1 METYET
7 YKQINGKY
15 DWITDNSW
23 CETMIMDNE
32 HYLIINPQD
41 EKPHLFCNG
50 ATTVKYQHGNVSFTG
65 NTISFAL
72 VFRIVSEYCIYAKNT
87 NCMIKCHTKDVK
99 QTQKIS
105 ISNSL
110 YLSFDEE
117 QYHKEMKCLFS
128 TFFN

>member
-1 METYET
+1 MKRIT
-7 YKQINGKY
+7 KKDGKF
-15 DWITDNSW
+15 DWIIDNSW

-41 EKPHLFCNG
+41 ENHTFFNG
-50 ATTVKYQHGNVSFTG
+50 VATVKYQHGNVSFTG

-72 VFRIVSEYCIYAKNT
+72 VFRVVSEYCMYVKNT
-87 NCMIKCHTKDVK
+87 NCMINCHTKDVK

-105 ISNSL
+105 IRNSL

-128 TFFN
+128 TCFN